1 MAKCVTVIGGGPSG
15 MMAAYAAAINK
26 AEVTLIEKNEK
37 LGKKLFITGKGRC
50 NVTNACDDEDFFK
63 NVVSNPK
70 FLYSAY
76 YGFNNAALID
86 LISGYCPLKT
96 ERGNRVFPVSDHS
109 SDIIKAFEKMLKDA
123 GVKIILN
130 TKVNDIGNGMVYTSS
145 GNYKTDSVVIATG
158 GLSYHVTGSDGD
170 GYGFARKLGHSITD
184 PVPALIALCCDGT
197 DCADMQGLSLKNI
210 TFTLKEKKEDK
221 RPLYSEF
228 GEMLFTHFGISGPV
242 VLSASSY
249 YSKKLS
255 GKRAYACIDLKSALT
270 ENELDERLVR
280 DFNKYSN
287 KAFKNSLADLLPS
300 KMIPVIVKRSMIDPD
315 KKVNVITKEE
325 RHRLVTLLKCFEL
338 DVTGTRPID
347 EAIIT
352 QGGVSVKEVDPS
364 TMRSKIQ
371 KDVFFAGEVL
381 DVDALTGGFNLQIA
395 FSTGYLAGSSA
406 ASE

>member
-1 MAKCVTVIGGGPSG
+1 MAKRVTVIGGGPSG
-15 MMAAYAAAINK
+15 MMAAYAAATNN

-50 NVTNACDDEDFFK
+50 NVTNACDDEDFFR

-76 YGFNNAALID
+76 YGFNNTALVD
-86 LISGYCPLKT
+86 LISVYCPLKT
-96 ERGNRVFPVSDHS
+96 ERGNRVFPCSDHS
-109 SDIIKAFEKMLKDA
+109 SDIIKALEKMLKDS
-123 GVKIILN
+123 GVRIILN
-130 TKVNDIGNGMVYTSS
+130 TKVTEIREGIVRTSS
-145 GNYKTDSVVIATG
+145 TDFKTDSIVIATG
-158 GLSYHVTGSDGD
+158 GMSYPVTGSDGD
-170 GYGFARKLGHSITD
+170 GYRFAQNIGHTLKT
-184 PVPALIALCCDGT
+184 PVPALIALKCEGS

-210 TFTLKEKKEDK
+210 TFTIKEKKEDK
-221 RPLYSEF
+221 KPLYSEF

-242 VLSASSY
+242 VLSASSF

-255 GKRAYACIDLKSALT
+255 GKRAYACIDLKSALN

-300 KMIPVIVKRSMIDPD
+300 KMIPVIVRRSMIDPD

-325 RHRLVTLLKCFEL
+325 RHRLVSLLKCFEL
-338 DVTGTRPID
+338 EVTGTRPIE

-352 QGGVSVKEVDPS
+352 QGGVNVKEVDPS
-364 TMRSKIQ
+364 TMRSRMSESI
-371 KDVFFAGEVL
+371 FFAGEIL

-395 FSTGYLAGSSA
+395 FSTGYLAGVSA
-406 ASE
+406 AAE